1 MTTAMKGPLIVYGQ
15 RPPLGTGATGS
26 ENPYLGPSVFWG
38 GVGMVD
44 GRAGYNNT
52 KAGIVGFA
60 GMDLL
65 AMDITPSAL
74 TAANISASASPGAG
88 AIVLVSVT
96 GAGVTVT
103 SAAQYMPAS
112 GVTIPAGTLALD
124 GPTGFVGY
132 GRASSAN
139 SGQFEIS
146 AYDPSTLISRAIRYV
161 SGGNDTG
168 ITFTCSGWDMYGF
181 PMTETVTGANAGT
194 ATGLK
199 AFKYISGITHTGSVA
214 TTLTIGTTDVFG
226 LAFQTLRFGRLQIV
240 ANSAPVTASTGFVA
254 AVTTSPAT
262 ATTGDVRGTYALQ
275 TASDGTKTFQFYHTI
290 PPAVLNTQNGAASIY
305 GVTQA

>member
-1 MTTAMKGPLIVYGQ
+1 MSSAIKGPLIVYGQ

-38 GVGMVD
+38 GAGMVD

-52 KAGIVGFA
+52 KAGVLAFT

-65 AMDITPSAL
+65 AMDITPSTLAV
-74 TAANISASASPGAG
+74 ANISASASPAAG
-88 AIVLVSVT
+88 AIVLVTTT

-103 SAAQYMPAS
+103 TATQYMPAS
-112 GVTIPAGTLALD
+112 GVTIPVGTLALD
-124 GPTGFVGY
+124 GPTGFIGY
-132 GRASSAN
+132 GRASSSN

-146 AYDPSTLISRAIRYV
+146 AYDPATLISRAIRYV

-168 ITFTCSGWDMYGF
+168 ITFTASGWDMYGF

-214 TTLTIGTTDVFG
+214 TTLSIGTTDVIG

-240 ANSAPVTASTGFVA
+240 ANSAPVTTSTGFTAGV
-254 AVTTSPAT
+254 VTSPAT
-262 ATTGDVRGTYALQ
+262 ATTGDVRGTYTLQ